1 MTNLLKNQDGVEAI
15 QDDVSPERVE
25 PHHEQKIQAQCLHLP
40 NQNNA
45 ADFGVLKSDVSC
57 ILFYKHTA

>member
-15 QDDVSPERVE
+15 QDDVIPERVE
-25 PHHEQKIQAQCLHLP
+25 PHREQKIQAQGLHLR
-40 NQNNA
+40 NQINS
-45 ADFGVLKSDVSC
+45 ADCGVLKRDVSC